1 MQLTRHT
8 DYSLR
13 LLIYLGL
20 HPDRLATIP
29 EVASYYRISR
39 NHLMKITH
47 RLALHGYIETLRGKR
62 GGMRLARRP
71 GMINIGD
78 VVRDMEESF
87 HVAEC
92 FNPDNKTCPLLPACN
107 LKFVLGRA
115 LKEFLGT
122 LDAYT
127 LADLLSPSKSS
138 PHGEL
143 LLRARQ

>member
-20 HPDRLATIP
+20 HPDCLATIF

-39 NHLMKITH
+39 NHLMKIAH
-47 RLALHGYIETLRGKR
+47 RLALHGYIETLRGKH

-71 GMINIGD
+71 EMINIGD

-107 LKFVLGRA
+107 LKFVLGKA
-115 LKEFLGT
+115 LKGFLGT

-127 LADLLSPSKSS
+127 LADLLNPSKTA
-138 PHGEL
+138 PHSEL
-143 LLRARQ
+143 PLRAKQ